1 MITGYEDIVD
11 HKTEKKEDIG
21 ITKTSDKTS
30 EFELESNTKI

>member
-1 MITGYEDIVD
+1 MYEDIED

-21 ITKTSDKTS
+21 ITETQDKTP